1 MHHITH
7 THTTRR
13 DQPTM
18 TSTTNNNIKSWA
30 DASSD
35 DDSDDDVRPP
45 PRPIPSYSSNDND
58 DDDEDVPPP
67 PHSTRPRY
75 TIPSNPPYTSYIGNI
90 SYEIRNTSE
99 LCTEVRE
106 MLNKRNVTGFA
117 TARLMLDRDTDRS
130 KGYGYVEFQS
140 GQEVRVRT
148 TT

>member
-7 THTTRR
+7 HAKRS
-13 DQPTM
+13 TM

-45 PRPIPSYSSNDND
+45 PRPIPSYNDHDDND
-58 DDDEDVPPP
+58 DDVVPPP
-67 PHSTRPRY
+67 PHSTRPQY

-90 SYEIRNTSE
+90 SYEIRNTTE
-99 LCTEVRE
+99 LCAEVRE
-106 MLNKRNVTGFA
+106 MLNRRNVTGFA

-140 GQEVRVRT
+140 GQEVRRT
-148 TT
+148 YDDDVV